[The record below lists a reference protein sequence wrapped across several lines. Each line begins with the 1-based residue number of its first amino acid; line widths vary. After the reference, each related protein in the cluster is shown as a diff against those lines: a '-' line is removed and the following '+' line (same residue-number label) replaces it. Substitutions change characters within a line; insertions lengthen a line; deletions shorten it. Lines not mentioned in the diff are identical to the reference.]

1 MATENNNAAATN
13 KKSAS
18 VSAKDTESYR
28 TLFLE
33 PGEVGARKGIF
44 VPRELV
50 DRLKMTVPLL
60 DVDGLTI
67 GVYVTRILL
76 DHLKG
81 NADILNTLM
90 EKGKKINMEF
100 KRNNQLYKTFII
112 LYIRVLLL
120 RVRFSLIS

>member
-1 MATENNNAAATN
+1 MSTQNNSAATTN
-13 KKSAS
+13 KKSAA
-18 VSAKDTESYR
+18 VSAKDMDSYR
-28 TLFLE
+28 SLFLE

-60 DVDGLTI
+60 DVEGLTI

-90 EKGKKINMEF
+90 EKGKK
-100 KRNNQLYKTFII
+100 KTR
-112 LYIRVLLL
+112 L
-120 RVRFSLIS
+120 

>member
-90 EKGKKINMEF
+90 EKGKK
-100 KRNNQLYKTFII
+100 KRRL
-112 LYIRVLLL
+112 
-120 RVRFSLIS
+120 

>member
-1 MATENNNAAATN
+1 MATENNSAATTN
-13 KKSAS
+13 KKSVT
-18 VSAKDTESYR
+18 VSAKDTDYYR

-50 DRLKMTVPLL
+50 DRIKMTIPLL
-60 DVDGLTI
+60 DVEGLTI

-90 EKGKKINMEF
+90 EKGKK
-100 KRNNQLYKTFII
+100 KTR
-112 LYIRVLLL
+112 L
-120 RVRFSLIS
+120 

>member
-1 MATENNNAAATN
+1 MATENNSATTTN
-13 KKSAS
+13 KKNAAI
-18 VSAKDTESYR
+18 SAKDTDSYR

-60 DVDGLTI
+60 DVEGLTI

-90 EKGKKINMEF
+90 EKGKK
-100 KRNNQLYKTFII
+100 KTR
-112 LYIRVLLL
+112 L
-120 RVRFSLIS
+120 

>member
-1 MATENNNAAATN
+1 MATENNSAATTD
-13 KKSAS
+13 KKSPAVS
-18 VSAKDTESYR
+18 VKDIDSYR

-60 DVDGLTI
+60 DVEGLTI

-90 EKGKKINMEF
+90 EKGKK
-100 KRNNQLYKTFII
+100 KTR
-112 LYIRVLLL
+112 L
-120 RVRFSLIS
+120 

>member
-1 MATENNNAAATN
+1 MATENNSAATTN
-13 KKSAS
+13 KKSTA
-18 VSAKDTESYR
+18 VSATDMDSYR
-28 TLFLE
+28 SLFLE
-33 PGEVGARKGIF
+33 PGEVGVRKGIF

-60 DVDGLTI
+60 DVEGLTI

-90 EKGKKINMEF
+90 EKGKK
-100 KRNNQLYKTFII
+100 KTR
-112 LYIRVLLL
+112 L
-120 RVRFSLIS
+120 

>member
-76 DHLKG
+76 DHLNG

-90 EKGKKINMEF
+90 EKGKK
-100 KRNNQLYKTFII
+100 KTR
-112 LYIRVLLL
+112 L
-120 RVRFSLIS
+120 

>member
-1 MATENNNAAATN
+1 MATENNCAATTN
-13 KKSAS
+13 KKSAA
-18 VSAKDTESYR
+18 VSAQDTDSYR
-28 TLFLE
+28 SLFLE

-90 EKGKKINMEF
+90 EKGKK
-100 KRNNQLYKTFII
+100 KTR
-112 LYIRVLLL
+112 L
-120 RVRFSLIS
+120 

>member
-1 MATENNNAAATN
+1 MSDKNNN
-13 KKSAS
+13 KPS
-18 VSAKDTESYR
+18 VPAEQIEAYR
-28 TLFLE
+28 SLYLE

-50 DRLKMTVPLL
+50 DRLKMSVPLL
-60 DVDGLTI
+60 NVEGLTI

-90 EKGKKINMEF
+90 EKGKK
-100 KRNNQLYKTFII
+100 KTR
-112 LYIRVLLL
+112 L
-120 RVRFSLIS
+120 

>member
-1 MATENNNAAATN
+1 MSTQNNSAATTN
-13 KKSAS
+13 KKSAA
-18 VSAKDTESYR
+18 VSAKDMDSYR
-28 TLFLE
+28 SLFLE

-50 DRLKMTVPLL
+50 DRLKITVPLL

-90 EKGKKINMEF
+90 EKGKK
-100 KRNNQLYKTFII
+100 KTR
-112 LYIRVLLL
+112 L
-120 RVRFSLIS
+120 

>member
-1 MATENNNAAATN
+1 MATENNSAATTN
-13 KKSAS
+13 KKSTA
-18 VSAKDTESYR
+18 VSAKDMDSYR
-28 TLFLE
+28 SLFLE
-33 PGEVGARKGIF
+33 PGEVGVRKGIF

-60 DVDGLTI
+60 DVEGLTI

-90 EKGKKINMEF
+90 EKGKK
-100 KRNNQLYKTFII
+100 KTR
-112 LYIRVLLL
+112 L
-120 RVRFSLIS
+120 

>member
-67 GVYVTRILL
+67 GGYVTRILL
-76 DHLKG
+76 DHLNG

-90 EKGKKINMEF
+90 EKGKK
-100 KRNNQLYKTFII
+100 KTR
-112 LYIRVLLL
+112 L
-120 RVRFSLIS
+120 

>member
-1 MATENNNAAATN
+1 MSTQNNSAATTN
-13 KKSAS
+13 KKSPT
-18 VSAKDTESYR
+18 VSAKETDSYR
-28 TLFLE
+28 SLFLE
-33 PGEVGARKGIF
+33 PREVGARKGKF

-60 DVDGLTI
+60 DVEGLTI

-90 EKGKKINMEF
+90 EKGKK
-100 KRNNQLYKTFII
+100 KTR
-112 LYIRVLLL
+112 L
-120 RVRFSLIS
+120 

>member
-1 MATENNNAAATN
+1 MATENNSAATTN
-13 KKSAS
+13 KKSVT
-18 VSAKDTESYR
+18 VSAKDTDSYR

-50 DRLKMTVPLL
+50 DRIKMTIPLL
-60 DVDGLTI
+60 DVEGLTI

-90 EKGKKINMEF
+90 EKGKK
-100 KRNNQLYKTFII
+100 KTR
-112 LYIRVLLL
+112 L
-120 RVRFSLIS
+120 

>member
-1 MATENNNAAATN
+1 MATENNSAAATN
-13 KKSAS
+13 KKTAA

-90 EKGKKINMEF
+90 EKGKK
-100 KRNNQLYKTFII
+100 KTR
-112 LYIRVLLL
+112 L
-120 RVRFSLIS
+120 

>member
-1 MATENNNAAATN
+1 MATENNSAAATN
-13 KKSAS
+13 KKTAS
-18 VSAKDTESYR
+18 VSAKETDSYR
-28 TLFLE
+28 SLFLE

-90 EKGKKINMEF
+90 EKGKK
-100 KRNNQLYKTFII
+100 KTR
-112 LYIRVLLL
+112 L
-120 RVRFSLIS
+120 

>member
-1 MATENNNAAATN
+1 MATENNSAATTN
-13 KKSAS
+13 KKAAA
-18 VSAKDTESYR
+18 VSAKDTDSYR

-60 DVDGLTI
+60 DVEGLTI

-90 EKGKKINMEF
+90 EKGKK
-100 KRNNQLYKTFII
+100 KTR
-112 LYIRVLLL
+112 L
-120 RVRFSLIS
+120 

>member
-50 DRLKMTVPLL
+50 NKLAKTVALFDDR
-60 DVDGLTI
+60 DLTI
-67 GVYVTRILL
+67 GAYVTNIIIS
-76 DHLKG
+76 HLVANRDVINELTDRGSKTV
-81 NADILNTLM
+81 TL
-90 EKGKKINMEF
+90 
-100 KRNNQLYKTFII
+100 
-112 LYIRVLLL
+112 
-120 RVRFSLIS
+120 

>member
-1 MATENNNAAATN
+1 MATENNSAAATN
-13 KKSAS
+13 KKTAA
-18 VSAKDTESYR
+18 VSAKETDSYR
-28 TLFLE
+28 LLFLE

-90 EKGKKINMEF
+90 EKGKK
-100 KRNNQLYKTFII
+100 KTR
-112 LYIRVLLL
+112 L
-120 RVRFSLIS
+120 

>member
-1 MATENNNAAATN
+1 MATENNSAAAIN
-13 KKSAS
+13 KKPAA
-18 VSAKDTESYR
+18 VSAKETESYR
-28 TLFLE
+28 SLFLE

-60 DVDGLTI
+60 DVEGLTI

-90 EKGKKINMEF
+90 EKGKK
-100 KRNNQLYKTFII
+100 KTR
-112 LYIRVLLL
+112 L
-120 RVRFSLIS
+120 

>member
-1 MATENNNAAATN
+1 MATENNSTAATN
-13 KKSAS
+13 KKTAA
-18 VSAKDTESYR
+18 VSAKETDSYR
-28 TLFLE
+28 SLFLE

-90 EKGKKINMEF
+90 EKGKK
-100 KRNNQLYKTFII
+100 KTR
-112 LYIRVLLL
+112 L
-120 RVRFSLIS
+120 

>member
-1 MATENNNAAATN
+1 MATENNSAAATN

-90 EKGKKINMEF
+90 EKGKK
-100 KRNNQLYKTFII
+100 KTR
-112 LYIRVLLL
+112 L
-120 RVRFSLIS
+120 